1 MTPLDTTLLKLART
15 LSDNNIP
22 YMVIG
27 GIANAVW
34 GEPRATLDID
44 VTIWVDEDETDTVV
58 SILSSSFRSLIV
70 DHISFIQET
79 NVLPLESEDGVRVD
93 LIFGKLPY
101 EQEAISRSVE
111 VAIENVPV
119 RFCTPEDL
127 ILHKIISDREKDIDD
142 ARGVAIRR
150 MGSLDITYLEPRIRE
165 LSDALDRPEIWKFW
179 IEWKKNTSSSL

>member
-1 MTPLDTTLLKLART
+1 MTPLDTTLVELART
-15 LSDNNIP
+15 LSENNIP

-44 VTIWVDEDETDTVV
+44 VTIWVDEDEADNVV
-58 SILSSSFRSLIV
+58 SILSDSFRLLIA
-70 DHISFIQET
+70 DHISFIRET

-93 LIFGKLPY
+93 LIFGKLSY
-101 EQEAISRSVE
+101 EREAIARAVE

-119 RFCTPEDL
+119 CFCTPEDL
-127 ILHKIISDREKDIDD
+127 ILHKIISDREKDIND

-150 MGSLDITYLEPRIRE
+150 MSSLDINYLEPRIRE
-165 LSDALDRPEIWKFW
+165 LSNALDRPEIWTFW
-179 IEWKKNTSSSL
+179 TEWKKNAE